1 MEQYRTLFNTRLD
14 YLYTIVNQ
22 MNSEDTLAKA
32 KSLRK
37 EYLYVITQLLDINE
51 MINRELKRVSE
62 RTKKQLDD
70 LSGS

>member
-22 MNSEDTLAKA
+22 MNSEDTLTEA

-62 RTKKQLDD
+62 RTKKQLDN

>member
-1 MEQYRTLFNTRLD
+1 
-14 YLYTIVNQ
+14 